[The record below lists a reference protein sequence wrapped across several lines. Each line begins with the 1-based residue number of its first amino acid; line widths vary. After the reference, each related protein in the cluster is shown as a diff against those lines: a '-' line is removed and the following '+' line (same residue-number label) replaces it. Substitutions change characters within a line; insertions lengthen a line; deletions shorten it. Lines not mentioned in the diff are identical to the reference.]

1 MDRLTK
7 AEIEAALSARLP
19 NCAVKCAINPDSSL
33 SVTVL
38 AHDADQFTIANI
50 NRAHYH
56 GPSGI
61 NRLVREILK
70 EMVMSR
76 RLSRRHS
83 WGNGFKAG
91 HHSSKR

>member
-1 MDRLTK
+1 MDTLTK

-38 AHDADQFTIANI
+38 AHDAEQFTIANI
-50 NRAHYH
+50 QRAHYH

-61 NRLVREILK
+61 NRLTREILE

-76 RLSRRHS
+76 QSSRRS
-83 WGNGFKAG
+83 SAG
-91 HHSSKR
+91 